1 MTNNILSSTSSNS
14 AQSLGYMAE
23 FEGFPVPCIA
33 STPTAAA
40 HVKAKLR
47 QEIRESNSLH
57 SMCNKPC

>member
-1 MTNNILSSTSSNS
+1 METPCFIWLKMTNNILSSTSSNS

-40 HVKAKLR
+40 HVKAKL
-47 QEIRESNSLH
+47 
-57 SMCNKPC
+57 